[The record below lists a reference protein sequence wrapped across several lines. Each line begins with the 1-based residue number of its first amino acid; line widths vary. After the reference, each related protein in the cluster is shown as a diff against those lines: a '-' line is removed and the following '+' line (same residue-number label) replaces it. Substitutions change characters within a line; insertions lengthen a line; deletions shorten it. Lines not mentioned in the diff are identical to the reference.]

1 MFSNLLHLLFP
12 KTCSGCGLLLQD
24 SEAIICTICRY
35 EMPLTNHNLD
45 LENAAFKTFYGRLD
59 IQFAGAFI
67 EFHKKGIVQ
76 ELIHKLKYKRRQDVG
91 TCLGYWCSESWKKME
106 IIETIDYIIPV
117 PLHKKRF
124 RERGYNQITTFSKAL
139 SESWQIPILNNLLY
153 RKHYSKTQVRKNR
166 SQRGQEIANAFEI
179 KNIKDLEGKHFLV
192 LDDVLTTGATLESC
206 CKELQKIKNIK
217 ISIICIAMTV

>member
-1 MFSNLLHLLFP
+1 MFSNFLHLLFP
-12 KTCSGCGLLLQD
+12 KTCSGCGILLQD
-24 SEAIICTICRY
+24 NEAIICTICRY

-45 LENAAFKTFYGRLD
+45 LENAAFQTFYGRID
-59 IQFAGAFI
+59 IQFAGAFV

-76 ELIHKLKYKRRQDVG
+76 ELIHKLKYKRRQEVG
-91 TCLGYWCSESWKKME
+91 TCLGHWCSESWKNLE
-106 IIETIDYIIPV
+106 IINTIDYIIPV

-124 RERGYNQITTFSKAL
+124 RERGYNQILTFSKAL
-139 SESWQIPILNNLLY
+139 SNDWKIPILNNVLY

-166 SQRGQEIANAFEI
+166 TQRGQEIANAFEI
-179 KNIKDLEGKHFLV
+179 KNSKELEGKHFLV

-217 ISIICIAMTV
+217 ISIICIAWTV

>member
-206 CKELQKIKNIK
+206 CKDLYCND
-217 ISIICIAMTV
+217 CLNVFVLVH

>member
-1 MFSNLLHLLFP
+1 MFKGFINLLFP
-12 KTCSGCGLLLQD
+12 KTCSACNLALQD

-45 LENAAFKTFYGRLD
+45 LENVAFKTFYGRID
-59 IQFAGAFI
+59 IVYAGAFV

-91 TCLGYWCSESWKKME
+91 SCLGYWCAESWKKLE
-106 IIETIDYIIPV
+106 IIDTIDFIIPV
-117 PLHKKRF
+117 PLQKKRF

-139 SESWQIPILNNLLY
+139 SDVWQIPILKDVLY
-153 RKHYSKTQVRKNR
+153 RKQYSKTQVRKNR
-166 SQRGQEIANAFEI
+166 SERGQEIANAFEI
-179 KNIKDLEGKHFLV
+179 KNVPNLEGKHFLV